1 MANPIYITAEHV
13 ANTLGRP
20 SAKVRAAIA
29 DRIPIWAAHGG
40 AAGITQDARAAVNFI
55 AQCAHETDR
64 FRTTREYGNAAYLS
78 YLNGRADLGNGPTD
92 GPRYPGTGDIQ
103 TTGRFNFRK
112 AGPRIAKMLG
122 QPEGTTPDFE
132 MEPKRLAELPWAT
145 LSALAYWHA
154 NGISAIACGAGDR
167 TEAITRKIN
176 GGVNGLADRRA
187 LFVALAYRVLG
198 HDSVKSFQRASN
210 LDPDGD
216 AGPLTRA
223 AMFAALA
230 GRPAVF
236 SAPSTIAEP
245 APATPATPATP
256 AAGRDDR
263 LAALE
268 AKVETMQQA
277 LAELAAAV
285 IAQRG

>member
-1 MANPIYITAEHV
+1 MADPIYITTKHV
-13 ANTLGRP
+13 ADMLGHP
-20 SAKVRAAIA
+20 PAAVRAAIA
-29 DRIPIWAAHGG
+29 DRIPIWAAHGDK
-40 AAGITQDARAAVNFI
+40 AGITQDARAAVNFI

-64 FRTTREYGNAAYLS
+64 FKTTREYGNAAYLS

-122 QPEGTTPDFE
+122 QPELAIPDFE
-132 MEPKRLAELPWAT
+132 MEPKRLAGLPWAT

-154 NGISAIACGAGDR
+154 NEISAIACGAGDR

-176 GGVNGLADRRA
+176 GGVNGLADRRVLFAA
-187 LFVALAYRVLG
+187 LTCQVLG
-198 HDSVKSFQRASN
+198 FDSIKGFQRAAG

-236 SAPSTIAEP
+236 SAPTTIAEP
-245 APATPATPATP
+245 ALATPSTPATP

>member
-1 MANPIYITAEHV
+1 
-13 ANTLGRP
+13 
-20 SAKVRAAIA
+20 
-29 DRIPIWAAHGG
+29 
-40 AAGITQDARAAVNFI
+40 
-55 AQCAHETDR
+55 
-64 FRTTREYGNAAYLS
+64 
-78 YLNGRADLGNGPTD
+78 
-92 GPRYPGTGDIQ
+92 
-103 TTGRFNFRK
+103 
-112 AGPRIAKMLG
+112 
-122 QPEGTTPDFE
+122 

-176 GGVNGLADRRA
+176 GGVNGLADRRVLFAA
-187 LFVALAYRVLG
+187 LTCQVLG
-198 HDSVKSFQRASN
+198 FGNVKGFQRASN

-216 AGPLTRA
+216 AGPLTRS

-236 SAPSTIAEP
+236 SAPATIAEP
-245 APATPATPATP
+245 ALATPATPATP

>member
-1 MANPIYITAEHV
+1 MADPIYITAEHV
-13 ANTLGRP
+13 ANMLGRP
-20 SAKVRAAIA
+20 SAKARAAIA
-29 DRIPIWAAHGG
+29 DRIPIWAAHGDK
-40 AAGITQDARAAVNFI
+40 AGITQDARAAVNFI

-64 FRTTREYGNAAYLS
+64 FKTTREYGNAAYLS

-122 QPEGTTPDFE
+122 QPELTIPDFE

-176 GGVNGLADRRA
+176 GGVNGLADRRV
-187 LFVALAYRVLG
+187 LFVALTCQVLG
-198 HDSVKSFQRASN
+198 FGNVKGFQRAAG
-210 LDPDGD
+210 LAPDGD

-230 GRPAVF
+230 GRPVIFAKNADAAITPSAAP
-236 SAPSTIAEP
+236 SAPE
-245 APATPATPATP
+245 TP
-256 AAGRDDR
+256 AAGQDDR

>member
-1 MANPIYITAEHV
+1 MADPIYITAEHV
-13 ANTLGRP
+13 ANMLGRP
-20 SAKVRAAIA
+20 SANVRAAIA

-64 FRTTREYGNAAYLS
+64 FKTTREYGNAAYLS

-122 QPEGTTPDFE
+122 QPELAIPDFE

-154 NGISAIACGAGDR
+154 NEISAIACGAGDR

-176 GGVNGLADRRA
+176 GGVNGLADRRGLFAA
-187 LFVALAYRVLG
+187 LTCQVLG
-198 HDSVKSFQRASN
+198 FGNVKGFQRAAG

-236 SAPSTIAEP
+236 SAPATIAEP
-245 APATPATPATP
+245 APATPSTPATP

-285 IAQRG
+285 IARQG

>member
-1 MANPIYITAEHV
+1 MTNPIHITTKHV
-13 ANTLGRP
+13 ANMLGRP
-20 SAKVRAAIA
+20 SAAVRAAIA
-29 DRIPIWAAHGG
+29 KRIPIWAEHGE

-122 QPEGTTPDFE
+122 QPELAIPDFE
-132 MEPKRLAELPWAT
+132 TEPKRLAELPWAT

-176 GGVNGLADRRA
+176 GGVNGLADRRVLFAA
-187 LFVALAYRVLG
+187 LTCQVLG
-198 HDSVKSFQRASN
+198 FGGVKDFKRAAG
-210 LDPDGD
+210 LAPDGD

-230 GRPAVF
+230 GRPVVF
-236 SAPSTIAEP
+236 AKSADAATPPP
-245 APATPATPATP
+245 AAPATPATP